1 MSDPNAPSLA
11 FRRSSQEFLLTFVL
25 LFGVTTIVRWV
36 IGPSAVSEAIPGI
49 RLKLLVV
56 GVAAGLLATG
66 LILSPP
72 GKQSGGHMNP
82 AISFAMWRF
91 EVFPGAVVAPYI
103 VAQLAGSLL
112 GVLAAR
118 GVWGSAVG
126 APPVAYAALQPALGW
141 SATGL
146 FLAETAST
154 GVIVL
159 LVGLFLSVHQL
170 TRFIPYLVG
179 VLVCLC
185 IVLLGTST
193 GGSLNPARQFGP
205 ALAAGQFDFLW
216 VYLLAPM
223 AGAVLAPVVRDL
235 LPGRRRV
242 PPTSCTTPTGRRC
255 TTPRPG
261 EPRPPGY
268 RSAHRSTS
276 QHPLSIK
283 NKR

>member
-1 MSDPNAPSLA
+1 MSDPNAASSV
-11 FRRSSQEFLLTFVL
+11 FRRSSHEFLLTFVL

-36 IGPSAVSEAIPGI
+36 VGPSAISEAIPGI

-56 GVAAGLLATG
+56 GVAAGLLVTG

-72 GKQSGGHMNP
+72 GRRSGGHMNP
-82 AISFAMWRF
+82 AISLAMWRF
-91 EVFPGAVVAPYI
+91 EVFPGAAVAPYI

-126 APPVAYAALQPALGW
+126 APPVAYAALQPAPGW
-141 SATGL
+141 STAGF
-146 FLAETAST
+146 FLAEAAST
-154 GVIVL
+154 AVIVL
-159 LVGLFLSVHQL
+159 VVGLFLTTHRL
-170 TRFIPYLVG
+170 TRFIPCLVG

-205 ALAAGQFDFLW
+205 ALAAGQYGFLW

-223 AGAVLAPVVRDL
+223 VGAVLAAVAANL
-235 LPGRRRV
+235 LPGRLRA
-242 PPTSCTTPTGRRC
+242 P
-255 TTPRPG
+255 
-261 EPRPPGY
+261 
-268 RSAHRSTS
+268 AHQLPDADGPSLRNPAT
-276 QHPLSIK
+276 
-283 NKR
+283 R